1 VTASEKL
8 KGILISRKF
17 WSSVFGIVVLIVGE
31 RSGVSAEALAGA
43 VAIIF
48 AYILG
53 TGIES
58 GLNGRK

>member
-1 VTASEKL
+1 MNDKL
-8 KGILISRKF
+8 KSVLISRKF
-17 WSSVFGIVVLIVGE
+17 WSSVFGIVVLFVGE
-31 RSGVSAEALAGA
+31 RAGVSAEALAGA

-58 GLNGRK
+58 GLTNGR